1 METHQEHHP
10 CKSLIYD
17 EIHNFFLAIFQGH
30 EILLS
35 KDILRIKILQ
45 NKLYIY
51 FLKTLKVR
59 FLPSMTKIKNS
70 IYELLADLIIIGIQL
85 HNILEDV
92 PI

>member
-1 METHQEHHP
+1 MT
-10 CKSLIYD
+10 LAATRAW
-17 EIHNFFLAIFQGH
+17 FLAIFQGH
-30 EILLS
+30 EVLLS